1 MKRMMKKWVSVAL
14 SLALGA
20 ALVGCAGQPAEEGGA
35 TQAPGADGFDA
46 ASAIT
51 VVSREDGS
59 GTRSAFVEL
68 TGVLAEDESGEEVDR
83 TTVDA
88 VTTSSTNVMMTT
100 VAGNEYAIGYISLGS
115 LNETVKALSIDGT
128 AATAENVANG
138 SYKIARPFNI
148 AYKGSLSAV
157 AQDFVDFI
165 LSADGQAVIEAEGYI
180 AVSDAPAY
188 AGSRPAGSV
197 TVSGSSSVTPVMEK
211 LKEAYE
217 AINPDADIAVTQS
230 DSSTGM
236 SDAIQGISDIGMASR
251 DVKDSELAEGLTA
264 QTIAI
269 DGIAVIVNN
278 GNPVASL
285 TTEQVRQIFTGEL
298 TTWEGLVG

>member
-1 MKRMMKKWVSVAL
+1 MKNMRKWFAAAL
-14 SLALGA
+14 CVVLALAMIGCGNQPAGDGEGA
-20 ALVGCAGQPAEEGGA
+20 A
-35 TQAPGADGFDA
+35 FDA
-46 ASAIT
+46 STAIT

-180 AVSDAPAY
+180 AVDAAAAAY
-188 AGSRPAGSV
+188 AGSKPAGSV
-197 TVSGSSSVTPVMEK
+197 TISGSSSVTPVMEK

-236 SDAIQGISDIGMASR
+236 SDAINGISDIGMASR
-251 DVKDSELAEGLTA
+251 AVKDSELAEGLTA
-264 QTIAI
+264 VTIAT
-269 DGIAVIVNN
+269 DGIA
-278 GNPVASL
+278 GRA
-285 TTEQVRQIFTGEL
+285 
-298 TTWEGLVG
+298 

>member
-1 MKRMMKKWVSVAL
+1 MKQKKRSWIC
-14 SLALGA
+14 LALCAVLA
-20 ALVGCAGQPAEEGGA
+20 AVMIGCGGRPAES
-35 TQAPGADGFDA
+35 DGFDPSA
-46 ASAIT
+46 AIT

-59 GTRSAFVEL
+59 GTRSAFIEL
-68 TGVLAEDESGEEVDR
+68 TGVLEETADGEAVDR
-83 TTVDA
+83 TTGEA

-148 AYKGSLSAV
+148 AYQGSLSEV

-180 AVSDAPAY
+180 AADAAAAAY
-188 AGSRPAGSV
+188 AGSKPAGSV
-197 TVSGSSSVTPVMEK
+197 TISGSSSVTPVMEK

-217 AINPDADIAVTQS
+217 AVNPGADIAVTQS

-236 SDAIQGISDIGMASR
+236 ADAIAGISDIGMASR
-251 DVKDSELAEGLTA
+251 EVKDSELAGGLTA
-264 QTIAI
+264 VTIAT

-278 GNPVASL
+278 GNPASDL
-285 TTEQVRQIFTGEL
+285 TLEQVRQIFTGAVA
-298 TTWEGLVG
+298 TWAGLAD

>member
-1 MKRMMKKWVSVAL
+1 MKQKKRSWIC
-14 SLALGA
+14 LALCAVLA
-20 ALVGCAGQPAEEGGA
+20 AVMIGCGGRPAES
-35 TQAPGADGFDA
+35 DGFDPSA
-46 ASAIT
+46 AIT

-59 GTRSAFVEL
+59 GTRSAFIEL
-68 TGVLAEDESGEEVDR
+68 TGVLEETVDGQEIDR

-148 AYKGSLSAV
+148 AYQGSLSEV

-180 AVSDAPAY
+180 AADAAAAAY
-188 AGSRPAGSV
+188 AGSKPAGSV
-197 TVSGSSSVTPVMEK
+197 TISGSSSVTPVMEK

-217 AINPDADIAVTQS
+217 AVNPGADIAVTQS

-236 SDAIQGISDIGMASR
+236 ADAIAGISDIGMASR
-251 DVKDSELAEGLTA
+251 EVRDSELAGGLTA
-264 QTIAI
+264 VTIAT

-278 GNPVASL
+278 GNPASDL
-285 TTEQVRQIFTGEL
+285 TLEQVRQIFTGAVA
-298 TTWEGLVG
+298 TWAGLAD

>member
-1 MKRMMKKWVSVAL
+1 MKQKKRSWIC
-14 SLALGA
+14 LALCAVLA
-20 ALVGCAGQPAEEGGA
+20 AVMIGCGGRPAES
-35 TQAPGADGFDA
+35 DGFDPSA
-46 ASAIT
+46 AIT
-51 VVSREDGS
+51 GISREDGS
-59 GTRSAFVEL
+59 GTRSAFIEL
-68 TGVLAEDESGEEVDR
+68 TGVLEETADGQEIDR

-100 VAGNEYAIGYISLGS
+100 VAGNAYAIGYISLGS

-148 AYKGSLSAV
+148 AYQGSLSEV

-180 AVSDAPAY
+180 AADAAAAAY
-188 AGSRPAGSV
+188 AGSKPAGSV
-197 TVSGSSSVTPVMEK
+197 TISGSSSVTPVMEK

-217 AINPDADIAVTQS
+217 AVNPGADIAVTQS

-236 SDAIQGISDIGMASR
+236 ADAIAGISDIGMASR
-251 DVKDSELAEGLTA
+251 EVRDSELAGGLTA
-264 QTIAI
+264 VTIAT

-278 GNPVASL
+278 GNPASDL
-285 TTEQVRQIFTGEL
+285 TLEQVRQIFTGAVA
-298 TTWEGLVG
+298 TWAGLAD

>member
-1 MKRMMKKWVSVAL
+1 MKQKKRSWIC
-14 SLALGA
+14 LALCAVLA
-20 ALVGCAGQPAEEGGA
+20 AVMIGCGGRPAES
-35 TQAPGADGFDA
+35 DGFDPSA
-46 ASAIT
+46 AIT

-59 GTRSAFVEL
+59 GTRSAFIEL
-68 TGVLAEDESGEEVDR
+68 TGVLEETVDGQEIDR

-100 VAGNEYAIGYISLGS
+100 VAGNAYAIGYISLGS

-148 AYKGSLSAV
+148 AYQGSLSEV

-180 AVSDAPAY
+180 AADAAAAAY
-188 AGSRPAGSV
+188 AGSKPAGSV
-197 TVSGSSSVTPVMEK
+197 TISGSSSVTPVMEK

-217 AINPDADIAVTQS
+217 AVNPGADIAVTQS

-236 SDAIQGISDIGMASR
+236 ADAIAGISDIGMASR
-251 DVKDSELAEGLTA
+251 EVRDSELAGGLTA
-264 QTIAI
+264 VTIAT

-278 GNPVASL
+278 GNPASDL
-285 TTEQVRQIFTGEL
+285 TLEQVRQIFTGAVA
-298 TTWEGLVG
+298 TWAGLAD

>member
-1 MKRMMKKWVSVAL
+1 MKQKKRSWIC
-14 SLALGA
+14 LALCAVLA
-20 ALVGCAGQPAEEGGA
+20 AVMIGCGGRPAES
-35 TQAPGADGFDA
+35 DGFDPSA
-46 ASAIT
+46 AIT
-51 VVSREDGS
+51 VISREDGS
-59 GTRSAFVEL
+59 GTRSAFIEL
-68 TGVLAEDESGEEVDR
+68 TGVLEETADGQEIDR

-148 AYKGSLSAV
+148 AYQGSLSEV

-180 AVSDAPAY
+180 AADAAAAAY
-188 AGSRPAGSV
+188 AGSKPAGSV
-197 TVSGSSSVTPVMEK
+197 TISGSSSVTPVMEK

-217 AINPDADIAVTQS
+217 AVNPGADIAVTQS

-236 SDAIQGISDIGMASR
+236 ADAIAGISDIGMASR
-251 DVKDSELAEGLTA
+251 EVRDSELAGGLTA
-264 QTIAI
+264 VTIAT

-278 GNPVASL
+278 GNPASDL
-285 TTEQVRQIFTGEL
+285 TLEQVRQIFTGAVA
-298 TTWEGLVG
+298 TWAGLAD

>member
-1 MKRMMKKWVSVAL
+1 MKQKKRSWIC
-14 SLALGA
+14 LALCAVLA
-20 ALVGCAGQPAEEGGA
+20 AVMIGCGGRPAES
-35 TQAPGADGFDA
+35 DGFDPSA
-46 ASAIT
+46 AIT

-59 GTRSAFVEL
+59 GTRSAFIEL
-68 TGVLAEDESGEEVDR
+68 TGVLEETADGQEIDR

-100 VAGNEYAIGYISLGS
+100 VAGNAYAIGYISLGS

-148 AYKGSLSAV
+148 AYQGSLSEV

-180 AVSDAPAY
+180 AADAAAAAY
-188 AGSRPAGSV
+188 AGSKPAGSV
-197 TVSGSSSVTPVMEK
+197 TISGSSSVTPVMEK

-217 AINPDADIAVTQS
+217 AVNPGADIAVTQS

-236 SDAIQGISDIGMASR
+236 ADAIAGISDIGMASR
-251 DVKDSELAEGLTA
+251 EVKDSELAGGLTA
-264 QTIAI
+264 VTIAT

-278 GNPVASL
+278 GNPASDL
-285 TTEQVRQIFTGEL
+285 SLEQVRQIFTGAVA
-298 TTWEGLVG
+298 TWAGLAD

>member
-1 MKRMMKKWVSVAL
+1 MKNMRKWFAAAL
-14 SLALGA
+14 CVVLALAMIGCGNQPAGDGEGA
-20 ALVGCAGQPAEEGGA
+20 A
-35 TQAPGADGFDA
+35 FDA
-46 ASAIT
+46 STAIT

-180 AVSDAPAY
+180 AVDAAAAAY
-188 AGSRPAGSV
+188 AGSKPAGSV
-197 TVSGSSSVTPVMEK
+197 TISGSSSVTPVMEK
-211 LKEAYE
+211 LAEAFQS
-217 AINPDADIAVTQS
+217 ANPQVTVEVQQS
-230 DSSTGM
+230 DSTTGVNM
-236 SDAIQGISDIGMASR
+236 ALDGTCDIGMASR
-251 DVKDSELAEGLTA
+251 DLKDSETGAGAEGTA
-264 QTIAI
+264 IAL
-269 DGIAVIVNN
+269 DGIAVIVAPSSSVNDLTSQQVCDIYT
-278 GNPVASL
+278 GAATSWADVA
-285 TTEQVRQIFTGEL
+285 
-298 TTWEGLVG
+298 

>member
-1 MKRMMKKWVSVAL
+1 MKQKKRSWIC
-14 SLALGA
+14 LALCAVLA
-20 ALVGCAGQPAEEGGA
+20 AVMIGCGGRPAES
-35 TQAPGADGFDA
+35 DGFDPSA
-46 ASAIT
+46 AIT

-59 GTRSAFVEL
+59 GTRSAFIEL
-68 TGVLAEDESGEEVDR
+68 TGVLEETADGQEIDR

-100 VAGNEYAIGYISLGS
+100 VAGNAYAIGYISLGS

-128 AATAENVANG
+128 AATAGNVANG
-138 SYKIARPFNI
+138 SYKISRPFNI
-148 AYKGSLSAV
+148 AYQGSLSEV

-180 AVSDAPAY
+180 AADAAAAAY
-188 AGSRPAGSV
+188 AGSKPAGSV
-197 TVSGSSSVTPVMEK
+197 TISGSSSVTPVMEK

-217 AINPDADIAVTQS
+217 AVNPGADIAVTQS

-236 SDAIQGISDIGMASR
+236 ADAIAGISDIGMASR
-251 DVKDSELAEGLTA
+251 EVRDSELAGGLTA
-264 QTIAI
+264 VTIAT

-278 GNPVASL
+278 GNPASDL
-285 TTEQVRQIFTGEL
+285 TLEQVRQIFTGAVA
-298 TTWEGLVG
+298 TWAGLAD

>member
-1 MKRMMKKWVSVAL
+1 MKQKKRSWIC
-14 SLALGA
+14 LALCAVLA
-20 ALVGCAGQPAEEGGA
+20 AVMIGCGGRPAES
-35 TQAPGADGFDA
+35 DGFDPSA
-46 ASAIT
+46 AIT

-59 GTRSAFVEL
+59 GTRSAFIEL
-68 TGVLAEDESGEEVDR
+68 TGVLEETADGQEIDR
-83 TTVDA
+83 ITVDA

-148 AYKGSLSAV
+148 AYQGSLSEV

-165 LSADGQAVIEAEGYI
+165 LSADGQAIVEAEGYI
-180 AVSDAPAY
+180 AADAAAAPY
-188 AGSRPAGSV
+188 AGGSPAGRV
-197 TVSGSSSVTPVMEK
+197 TISGSSSVTPVMEK

-217 AINPDADIAVTQS
+217 AINPGADIAVTQS

-236 SDAIQGISDIGMASR
+236 ADAIAGISDIGMASR
-251 DVKDSELAEGLTA
+251 EVRDSELAGGLTA
-264 QTIAI
+264 VTIAT

-278 GNPVASL
+278 GNPASDL
-285 TTEQVRQIFTGEL
+285 SLEQVRQIFTGAVA
-298 TTWEGLVG
+298 TWAGLAD

>member
-1 MKRMMKKWVSVAL
+1 MKQKKRSWIC
-14 SLALGA
+14 LALCAVLA
-20 ALVGCAGQPAEEGGA
+20 AVMIGCGGRPAES
-35 TQAPGADGFDA
+35 DGFDPSA
-46 ASAIT
+46 AIT

-59 GTRSAFVEL
+59 GTRSAFIEL
-68 TGVLAEDESGEEVDR
+68 TGVLEETADGQEIDR

-100 VAGNEYAIGYISLGS
+100 VAGNAYAIGYISLGS

-128 AATAENVANG
+128 AATAGNVANG

-148 AYKGSLSAV
+148 AYQGSLSEV

-180 AVSDAPAY
+180 AADAAAAAY
-188 AGSRPAGSV
+188 AGSKPAGSV
-197 TVSGSSSVTPVMEK
+197 TISGSSSVTPVMEK

-217 AINPDADIAVTQS
+217 AVNPGADIAVTQS

-236 SDAIQGISDIGMASR
+236 ADAIAGISDIGMASR
-251 DVKDSELAEGLTA
+251 EVRDSELAGGLTA
-264 QTIAI
+264 VTIAT

-278 GNPVASL
+278 GNPASDL
-285 TTEQVRQIFTGEL
+285 TLEQVRQIFTGAVA
-298 TTWEGLVG
+298 TWAGLAD

>member
-1 MKRMMKKWVSVAL
+1 MKQKKRSWIC
-14 SLALGA
+14 LALCAVLA
-20 ALVGCAGQPAEEGGA
+20 AVMIGCGGRPAES
-35 TQAPGADGFDA
+35 DGFDPSA
-46 ASAIT
+46 AIT

-59 GTRSAFVEL
+59 GTRSAFIEL
-68 TGVLAEDESGEEVDR
+68 TGVLEETADGQEIDR

-148 AYKGSLSAV
+148 AYQGSLSEV

-180 AVSDAPAY
+180 AADAAAAAY
-188 AGSRPAGSV
+188 AGSKPAGSV
-197 TVSGSSSVTPVMEK
+197 TISGSSSVTPVMEK

-217 AINPDADIAVTQS
+217 AINPGADIAVTQS

-236 SDAIQGISDIGMASR
+236 ADAIAGISDIGMASR
-251 DVKDSELAEGLTA
+251 EVRDSELAGGLTA
-264 QTIAI
+264 VTIAT

-278 GNPVASL
+278 GNPASDL
-285 TTEQVRQIFTGEL
+285 SLEQVRQIFTGAVA
-298 TTWEGLVG
+298 TWAGLAD

>member
-1 MKRMMKKWVSVAL
+1 MKQKKRSWIC
-14 SLALGA
+14 LALCAVLA
-20 ALVGCAGQPAEEGGA
+20 AVMIGCGGRPAES
-35 TQAPGADGFDA
+35 DGFDPSA
-46 ASAIT
+46 AIT

-59 GTRSAFVEL
+59 GTRSAFIEL
-68 TGVLAEDESGEEVDR
+68 TGVLEETADGEAVDR
-83 TTVDA
+83 TTVEA

-148 AYKGSLSAV
+148 AYQGSLSEV

-180 AVSDAPAY
+180 AADAAAAAY
-188 AGSRPAGSV
+188 AGSKPAGSV
-197 TVSGSSSVTPVMEK
+197 TISGSSSVTPVMEK

-217 AINPDADIAVTQS
+217 AVNPGADIAVTQS

-236 SDAIQGISDIGMASR
+236 ADAIAGISDIGMASR
-251 DVKDSELAEGLTA
+251 EVKDSELAGGLTA
-264 QTIAI
+264 VTIAT

-278 GNPVASL
+278 GNPASDL
-285 TTEQVRQIFTGEL
+285 TLEQVRQIFTGAVA
-298 TTWEGLVG
+298 TWAGLAD

>member
-1 MKRMMKKWVSVAL
+1 MKQKKRSWIC
-14 SLALGA
+14 LALCAVLA
-20 ALVGCAGQPAEEGGA
+20 AVMIGCGGRPAES
-35 TQAPGADGFDA
+35 DGFDPSA
-46 ASAIT
+46 AIT

-59 GTRSAFVEL
+59 GTRSAFIEL
-68 TGVLAEDESGEEVDR
+68 TGVLEETADGQEIDR

-148 AYKGSLSAV
+148 AYQGSLSEV

-180 AVSDAPAY
+180 AADAAAAAY
-188 AGSRPAGSV
+188 AGSKPAGSV
-197 TVSGSSSVTPVMEK
+197 TISGSSSVTPVMEK

-217 AINPDADIAVTQS
+217 AINPGADIAVTQS

-236 SDAIQGISDIGMASR
+236 ADAIAGISDIGMASR
-251 DVKDSELAEGLTA
+251 EVKDSELAGGLTA
-264 QTIAI
+264 VTIAT

-278 GNPVASL
+278 GNPASDL
-285 TTEQVRQIFTGEL
+285 TLEQVQQIFTGAVA
-298 TTWEGLVG
+298 TWAGLAD

>member
-1 MKRMMKKWVSVAL
+1 MKQKKRSWIC
-14 SLALGA
+14 LALCAVLA
-20 ALVGCAGQPAEEGGA
+20 AVMIGCGGRPAES
-35 TQAPGADGFDA
+35 DGFDPSA
-46 ASAIT
+46 AIT
-51 VVSREDGS
+51 VISREDGS
-59 GTRSAFVEL
+59 GTRSAFIEL
-68 TGVLAEDESGEEVDR
+68 TGVLEETADGQEIDR

-88 VTTSSTNVMMTT
+88 VTTSSTNVMMTM

-148 AYKGSLSAV
+148 AYQGSLSEV

-180 AVSDAPAY
+180 AADAAAAAY
-188 AGSRPAGSV
+188 AGSKPAGSV
-197 TVSGSSSVTPVMEK
+197 TISGSSSVTPVMEK

-217 AINPDADIAVTQS
+217 AVNPGADIAVTQS

-236 SDAIQGISDIGMASR
+236 ADAIAGISDIGMASR
-251 DVKDSELAEGLTA
+251 EVKDSELAGGLTA
-264 QTIAI
+264 VTIAT

-278 GNPVASL
+278 GNPASDL
-285 TTEQVRQIFTGEL
+285 TLEQVRQIFTGAVA
-298 TTWEGLVG
+298 TWAGLAD

>member
-1 MKRMMKKWVSVAL
+1 MKQKKRSWIC
-14 SLALGA
+14 LALCAVLA
-20 ALVGCAGQPAEEGGA
+20 AVMIGCGGRPAES
-35 TQAPGADGFDA
+35 DGFDPSA
-46 ASAIT
+46 AIT
-51 VVSREDGS
+51 VISREDGS
-59 GTRSAFVEL
+59 GTRSAFIEL
-68 TGVLAEDESGEEVDR
+68 TGVLEETADGQEIDR

-148 AYKGSLSAV
+148 AYQGSLSEV

-180 AVSDAPAY
+180 AADAAAAAY
-188 AGSRPAGSV
+188 AGSKPAGSV
-197 TVSGSSSVTPVMEK
+197 TISGSSSVTPVMEK

-217 AINPDADIAVTQS
+217 AVNPGADIAVTQS

-236 SDAIQGISDIGMASR
+236 ADAIAGISDIGMASR
-251 DVKDSELAEGLTA
+251 EVKDSELAGGLTA
-264 QTIAI
+264 VTIAT

-278 GNPVASL
+278 GNPASDL
-285 TTEQVRQIFTGEL
+285 TLEQVRQIFTGAVA
-298 TTWEGLVG
+298 TWAGLAD

>member
-1 MKRMMKKWVSVAL
+1 MKQKKRSWIC
-14 SLALGA
+14 LALCAVLA
-20 ALVGCAGQPAEEGGA
+20 AVMIGCGGRPAES
-35 TQAPGADGFDA
+35 DGFDPSA
-46 ASAIT
+46 AIT

-59 GTRSAFVEL
+59 GTRSAFIEL
-68 TGVLAEDESGEEVDR
+68 TGVLEETADGQEIDR

-100 VAGNEYAIGYISLGS
+100 VAGNAYAIGYISLGS

-128 AATAENVANG
+128 AATAGNVANG

-148 AYKGSLSAV
+148 AYQGSLSEV

-180 AVSDAPAY
+180 AADAAAAAY
-188 AGSRPAGSV
+188 AGSKPAGSV
-197 TVSGSSSVTPVMEK
+197 TISGSSSVTPVMEK

-217 AINPDADIAVTQS
+217 AVNPGADIAVTQS

-236 SDAIQGISDIGMASR
+236 ADAIAGISDIGMASR
-251 DVKDSELAEGLTA
+251 EVKDSELAGGLTA
-264 QTIAI
+264 VTIAT

-278 GNPVASL
+278 GNPASDL
-285 TTEQVRQIFTGEL
+285 TLEQVRQIFTGAVA
-298 TTWEGLVG
+298 TWAGFAD

>member
-1 MKRMMKKWVSVAL
+1 MKQKKRSWIC
-14 SLALGA
+14 LALCAVLA
-20 ALVGCAGQPAEEGGA
+20 AVMIGCGGRPAES
-35 TQAPGADGFDA
+35 DGFDPSA
-46 ASAIT
+46 AIT

-59 GTRSAFVEL
+59 GTRSAFIEL
-68 TGVLAEDESGEEVDR
+68 TGVLEETADGQEIDR

-148 AYKGSLSAV
+148 AYQGSLSEV

-180 AVSDAPAY
+180 AADAAAAAY
-188 AGSRPAGSV
+188 AGSKPAGSV
-197 TVSGSSSVTPVMEK
+197 TISGSSSVTPVMEK

-217 AINPDADIAVTQS
+217 AINPGADIAVTQS

-236 SDAIQGISDIGMASR
+236 ADAIAGISDIGMASR
-251 DVKDSELAEGLTA
+251 EVKDSELAGGLTA
-264 QTIAI
+264 VTIAT

-278 GNPVASL
+278 GNPASDL
-285 TTEQVRQIFTGEL
+285 TLEQVRQIFTGAVA
-298 TTWEGLVG
+298 TWAGLAD

>member
-1 MKRMMKKWVSVAL
+1 MKQKKRSWIC
-14 SLALGA
+14 LALCAVLA
-20 ALVGCAGQPAEEGGA
+20 AVTIGCGGRPAES
-35 TQAPGADGFDA
+35 DGFDPSA
-46 ASAIT
+46 AIT

-59 GTRSAFVEL
+59 GTRSAFIEL
-68 TGVLAEDESGEEVDR
+68 TGVLEETADGQEIDR

-148 AYKGSLSAV
+148 AYQGSLSEV

-180 AVSDAPAY
+180 AADAAAAAY
-188 AGSRPAGSV
+188 AGSKPAGSV
-197 TVSGSSSVTPVMEK
+197 TISGSSSVTPVMEK

-217 AINPDADIAVTQS
+217 AVNPGADIAVTQS

-236 SDAIQGISDIGMASR
+236 ADAIAGISDIGMASR
-251 DVKDSELAEGLTA
+251 EVKDSELAGGLTA
-264 QTIAI
+264 VTIAT

-278 GNPVASL
+278 GNPASDL
-285 TTEQVRQIFTGEL
+285 TLEQVRQIFTGAVA
-298 TTWEGLVG
+298 TWAGLAD

>member
-1 MKRMMKKWVSVAL
+1 MKQKKRSWIC
-14 SLALGA
+14 LALCAVLA
-20 ALVGCAGQPAEEGGA
+20 AVMIGCGGRPAES
-35 TQAPGADGFDA
+35 DGFDPSA
-46 ASAIT
+46 AIT

-59 GTRSAFVEL
+59 GTRSAFIEL
-68 TGVLAEDESGEEVDR
+68 TGVLEETADGQEIDR

-148 AYKGSLSAV
+148 AYQGSLSEV

-180 AVSDAPAY
+180 AADAAAAAY
-188 AGSRPAGSV
+188 AGSKPAGSV
-197 TVSGSSSVTPVMEK
+197 TISGSSSVTPVMEK

-217 AINPDADIAVTQS
+217 AVNPGADIAVTQS

-236 SDAIQGISDIGMASR
+236 ADAIAGISDIGMASR
-251 DVKDSELAEGLTA
+251 EVKDSELAGGLTA
-264 QTIAI
+264 VTIAT

-278 GNPVASL
+278 GNPASDL
-285 TTEQVRQIFTGEL
+285 TLEQVRQIFTGAVA
-298 TTWEGLVG
+298 TWAGLAD

>member
-1 MKRMMKKWVSVAL
+1 MKQKKRSWIC
-14 SLALGA
+14 LALCAVLA
-20 ALVGCAGQPAEEGGA
+20 AVMIGCGGRPAES
-35 TQAPGADGFDA
+35 DGFDPSA
-46 ASAIT
+46 AIT

-59 GTRSAFVEL
+59 GTRSAFIEL
-68 TGVLAEDESGEEVDR
+68 TGVLEETADGQEIDR

-148 AYKGSLSAV
+148 AYQGSLSEV

-165 LSADGQAVIEAEGYI
+165 LSADGQAIVEAEGYI
-180 AVSDAPAY
+180 AAY
-188 AGSRPAGSV
+188 AAAAPYAGGSPAGRG
-197 TVSGSSSVTPVMEK
+197 TISGSSSVTPVMEK

-217 AINPDADIAVTQS
+217 AINPGADIAVTQS
-230 DSSTGM
+230 ESSTGM
-236 SDAIQGISDIGMASR
+236 ADAIAGISDIGMASR
-251 DVKDSELAEGLTA
+251 EVRDSELAGGLTA
-264 QTIAI
+264 VTIAT

-278 GNPVASL
+278 GNPASDL
-285 TTEQVRQIFTGEL
+285 SLEQVRQIFTGAVA
-298 TTWEGLVG
+298 TWAGLAD

>member
-1 MKRMMKKWVSVAL
+1 MKQKKRSWIC
-14 SLALGA
+14 LALCAVLA
-20 ALVGCAGQPAEEGGA
+20 AVMIGCGGRPAES
-35 TQAPGADGFDA
+35 DGFDPSA
-46 ASAIT
+46 AIT

-59 GTRSAFVEL
+59 GTRSAFIEL
-68 TGVLAEDESGEEVDR
+68 TGVLEETADGEAVDR

-100 VAGNEYAIGYISLGS
+100 VAGNAYAIGYISLGS

-148 AYKGSLSAV
+148 AYQGSLSEV

-180 AVSDAPAY
+180 AADAAAAAY
-188 AGSRPAGSV
+188 AGSKPAGSV
-197 TVSGSSSVTPVMEK
+197 TISGSSSVTPVMEK

-217 AINPDADIAVTQS
+217 AVNPGADIAVTQS

-236 SDAIQGISDIGMASR
+236 ADAIAGISDIGMASR
-251 DVKDSELAEGLTA
+251 EVRDSELAGGLTA
-264 QTIAI
+264 VTIAT

-278 GNPVASL
+278 GNPASDL
-285 TTEQVRQIFTGEL
+285 TLEQVRQIFTGAVA
-298 TTWEGLVG
+298 TWAGLAD

>member
-1 MKRMMKKWVSVAL
+1 MKQKKRSWIC
-14 SLALGA
+14 LALCAVLA
-20 ALVGCAGQPAEEGGA
+20 AVMIGCGGRPAES
-35 TQAPGADGFDA
+35 DGFDPSA
-46 ASAIT
+46 AIT

-59 GTRSAFVEL
+59 GTRSAFIEL
-68 TGVLAEDESGEEVDR
+68 TGVLEETADGQEIDR

-148 AYKGSLSAV
+148 AYQGSLSEV

-180 AVSDAPAY
+180 AADAAAAAY
-188 AGSRPAGSV
+188 AGSKPAGSV
-197 TVSGSSSVTPVMEK
+197 TISGSSSVTPVMEK

-217 AINPDADIAVTQS
+217 AVNPGADIAVTQS

-236 SDAIQGISDIGMASR
+236 ADAIAGISDIGMASR
-251 DVKDSELAEGLTA
+251 EVKDSELAGGLTA
-264 QTIAI
+264 VTIAT

-278 GNPVASL
+278 GNPASDL
-285 TTEQVRQIFTGEL
+285 TLEQVRQIFTGAVA
-298 TTWEGLVG
+298 TWVGLAD

>member
-1 MKRMMKKWVSVAL
+1 MKQKKRSWIC
-14 SLALGA
+14 LALCAVLA
-20 ALVGCAGQPAEEGGA
+20 AVMIGCGGRPAES
-35 TQAPGADGFDA
+35 DGFDPSA
-46 ASAIT
+46 AIT

-59 GTRSAFVEL
+59 GTRSAFIEL
-68 TGVLAEDESGEEVDR
+68 TGVLEETADGQEIDR

-148 AYKGSLSAV
+148 AYQGSLSEV

-180 AVSDAPAY
+180 AADAAAAAY
-188 AGSRPAGSV
+188 AGSKPAGSV
-197 TVSGSSSVTPVMEK
+197 TISGSSSVTPVMEK

-217 AINPDADIAVTQS
+217 AVNPGADIAVTQS

-236 SDAIQGISDIGMASR
+236 ADAIAGISDIGMASR
-251 DVKDSELAEGLTA
+251 EVRDSELAGGLTA
-264 QTIAI
+264 VTIAT

-278 GNPVASL
+278 GNPASDL
-285 TTEQVRQIFTGEL
+285 TLEQVRQIFTGAVA
-298 TTWEGLVG
+298 TWAGLAD

>member
-1 MKRMMKKWVSVAL
+1 MKQKKRSWIC
-14 SLALGA
+14 LALCAVLA
-20 ALVGCAGQPAEEGGA
+20 AVMIGCGGRPAES
-35 TQAPGADGFDA
+35 DGFDPSA
-46 ASAIT
+46 AIT

-59 GTRSAFVEL
+59 GTRSAFIEL
-68 TGVLAEDESGEEVDR
+68 TGVLEETADGQEIDR

-148 AYKGSLSAV
+148 AYQGSLSEV

-165 LSADGQAVIEAEGYI
+165 LSADGQAIVEAEGYI
-180 AVSDAPAY
+180 AADAAAAPY
-188 AGSRPAGSV
+188 AGSKPAGSV
-197 TVSGSSSVTPVMEK
+197 TISGSSSVTPVMEK

-217 AINPDADIAVTQS
+217 AVNPGADIAVTQS

-236 SDAIQGISDIGMASR
+236 ADAIAGISDIGMASR
-251 DVKDSELAEGLTA
+251 EVRDSELAGGLTA
-264 QTIAI
+264 VTIAT

-278 GNPVASL
+278 GNPASDL
-285 TTEQVRQIFTGEL
+285 SLEQVRQIFTGAVA
-298 TTWEGLVG
+298 TWAGLAD

>member
-1 MKRMMKKWVSVAL
+1 MKQKKRSWIC
-14 SLALGA
+14 LALCAVLA
-20 ALVGCAGQPAEEGGA
+20 AVMIGCGGRPAES
-35 TQAPGADGFDA
+35 DGFDPSA
-46 ASAIT
+46 AIT

-59 GTRSAFVEL
+59 GTRSAFIEL
-68 TGVLAEDESGEEVDR
+68 TGVLEETADGQEIDR

-148 AYKGSLSAV
+148 AYQGSLSEV

-165 LSADGQAVIEAEGYI
+165 LSADGQAIVEAEGYI
-180 AVSDAPAY
+180 AADAAAAAY
-188 AGSRPAGSV
+188 AGSKPAGSV
-197 TVSGSSSVTPVMEK
+197 TISGSSSVTPVMEK

-217 AINPDADIAVTQS
+217 AVNPGADIAVTQS

-236 SDAIQGISDIGMASR
+236 ADAIAGISDIGMASR
-251 DVKDSELAEGLTA
+251 EVRDSELAGGLTA
-264 QTIAI
+264 VTIAT

-278 GNPVASL
+278 GNPASDL
-285 TTEQVRQIFTGEL
+285 SLEQVRQIFTGAVA
-298 TTWEGLVG
+298 TWAGLAD

>member
-1 MKRMMKKWVSVAL
+1 MKQKKRSWIC
-14 SLALGA
+14 LALCAVLA
-20 ALVGCAGQPAEEGGA
+20 AVMIGCGGRPAES
-35 TQAPGADGFDA
+35 DGFDPPA
-46 ASAIT
+46 AIT
-51 VVSREDGS
+51 VISREDGS
-59 GTRSAFVEL
+59 GTRSAFIEL
-68 TGVLAEDESGEEVDR
+68 TGVLEETADGQEIDR

-148 AYKGSLSAV
+148 AYQGSLSEV

-180 AVSDAPAY
+180 AADAAAAAY
-188 AGSRPAGSV
+188 AGSKPAGSV
-197 TVSGSSSVTPVMEK
+197 TISGSSSVTPVMEK

-217 AINPDADIAVTQS
+217 AVNPGADIAVTQS

-236 SDAIQGISDIGMASR
+236 ADAIAGISDIGMASR
-251 DVKDSELAEGLTA
+251 EVKDSELAGGLTA
-264 QTIAI
+264 VTIAT

-278 GNPVASL
+278 GNPASDL
-285 TTEQVRQIFTGEL
+285 TLEQVRQIFTGAVA
-298 TTWEGLVG
+298 TWAGLAD

>member
-1 MKRMMKKWVSVAL
+1 MKQKKRSWIC
-14 SLALGA
+14 LALCAVLA
-20 ALVGCAGQPAEEGGA
+20 AVMIGCGGRPAES
-35 TQAPGADGFDA
+35 DGFDPSA
-46 ASAIT
+46 AIT

-59 GTRSAFVEL
+59 GTRSAFIEL
-68 TGVLAEDESGEEVDR
+68 TGVLEETADGQEIDR

-148 AYKGSLSAV
+148 AYQGSLSEV

-180 AVSDAPAY
+180 AADAAAAAY
-188 AGSRPAGSV
+188 AGSSPAGRV
-197 TVSGSSSVTPVMEK
+197 TISGSSSVTPVMEK

-217 AINPDADIAVTQS
+217 AVNPGADIAVTQS

-236 SDAIQGISDIGMASR
+236 ADAIAGISDIGMASR
-251 DVKDSELAEGLTA
+251 EVKDSELAGGLTA
-264 QTIAI
+264 VTIAT

-278 GNPVASL
+278 GNPASDL
-285 TTEQVRQIFTGEL
+285 TLEQVRQIFTGAVA
-298 TTWEGLVG
+298 TWAGLAD

>member
-1 MKRMMKKWVSVAL
+1 MKQKKRSWIC
-14 SLALGA
+14 LALCAVLA
-20 ALVGCAGQPAEEGGA
+20 AVMIGCGGRPAES
-35 TQAPGADGFDA
+35 DGVDPSA
-46 ASAIT
+46 AIT

-59 GTRSAFVEL
+59 GTRSAFIEL
-68 TGVLAEDESGEEVDR
+68 TGVLEETVDGQEIDR

-148 AYKGSLSAV
+148 AYQGSLSEV

-180 AVSDAPAY
+180 AADAAAAAY
-188 AGSRPAGSV
+188 AGSKPAGSV
-197 TVSGSSSVTPVMEK
+197 TISGSSSVTPVMEK

-217 AINPDADIAVTQS
+217 AVNPGADIAVTQS

-236 SDAIQGISDIGMASR
+236 ADAIAGISDIGMASR
-251 DVKDSELAEGLTA
+251 EVKDSELAGGLTA
-264 QTIAI
+264 VTIAT

-278 GNPVASL
+278 GNPASDL
-285 TTEQVRQIFTGEL
+285 TLEQVRQIFTGAVA
-298 TTWEGLVG
+298 TWAGLAD

>member
-1 MKRMMKKWVSVAL
+1 MKQKKRSWIC
-14 SLALGA
+14 LALCAVLA
-20 ALVGCAGQPAEEGGA
+20 AVMIGCGGRPAES
-35 TQAPGADGFDA
+35 DGFDPSA
-46 ASAIT
+46 AIT

-59 GTRSAFVEL
+59 GTRSAFIEL
-68 TGVLAEDESGEEVDR
+68 TGVLEETADGEAVDR
-83 TTVDA
+83 TTVEA

-148 AYKGSLSAV
+148 AYQGSLSEV

-165 LSADGQAVIEAEGYI
+165 LSADGQGVIEAEGYI
-180 AVSDAPAY
+180 AADAAAAAY
-188 AGSRPAGSV
+188 AGSKPAGSV
-197 TVSGSSSVTPVMEK
+197 TISGSSSVTPVMEK

-217 AINPDADIAVTQS
+217 AVNPGADIAVTQS

-236 SDAIQGISDIGMASR
+236 ADAIAGISDIGMASR
-251 DVKDSELAEGLTA
+251 EVKDSELAGGLTA
-264 QTIAI
+264 VTIAT

-278 GNPVASL
+278 GNPASDL
-285 TTEQVRQIFTGEL
+285 TLEQVRQIFTGAVA
-298 TTWEGLVG
+298 TWAGLAD

>member
-1 MKRMMKKWVSVAL
+1 MKQKKRSWIC
-14 SLALGA
+14 LALCAVLA
-20 ALVGCAGQPAEEGGA
+20 AVTIGCGGRPAES
-35 TQAPGADGFDA
+35 DGFDPSA
-46 ASAIT
+46 AIT

-59 GTRSAFVEL
+59 GTRSAFIEL
-68 TGVLAEDESGEEVDR
+68 TGVLEETADGQEIDR
-83 TTVDA
+83 TTVEA

-148 AYKGSLSAV
+148 AYQGSLSEV

-165 LSADGQAVIEAEGYI
+165 LSADGQAIVEAEGYI
-180 AVSDAPAY
+180 AADAAAAAY
-188 AGSRPAGSV
+188 AGSKPAGSV
-197 TVSGSSSVTPVMEK
+197 TISGSSSVTPVMEK

-217 AINPDADIAVTQS
+217 AVNPGADIAVTQS

-236 SDAIQGISDIGMASR
+236 ADAIAGISDIGMASR
-251 DVKDSELAEGLTA
+251 EVRDSELAGGLTA
-264 QTIAI
+264 VTIAT

-278 GNPVASL
+278 GNPASDL
-285 TTEQVRQIFTGEL
+285 TLEQVRQIFTGAVA
-298 TTWEGLVG
+298 TWAGLAD

>member
-1 MKRMMKKWVSVAL
+1 MKQKKRSWIC
-14 SLALGA
+14 LALCAVLA
-20 ALVGCAGQPAEEGGA
+20 AVMIGCGGRPAES
-35 TQAPGADGFDA
+35 DGFDPSA
-46 ASAIT
+46 AIT

-59 GTRSAFVEL
+59 GTRSAFIEL
-68 TGVLAEDESGEEVDR
+68 TGVLEETADGEAVDR
-83 TTVDA
+83 TTVEA

-148 AYKGSLSAV
+148 AYQGSLSEV

-180 AVSDAPAY
+180 AADAAAAAY
-188 AGSRPAGSV
+188 AGSKPAGSV
-197 TVSGSSSVTPVMEK
+197 TISGSSSVTPVMEK

-217 AINPDADIAVTQS
+217 AVNPGADIAVTQS

-236 SDAIQGISDIGMASR
+236 ADAIAGISDIGMASR
-251 DVKDSELAEGLTA
+251 EVKDSELAGGLTA
-264 QTIAI
+264 VTIAT

-278 GNPVASL
+278 VNPASDL
-285 TTEQVRQIFTGEL
+285 TLEQVRQIFTGAVA
-298 TTWEGLVG
+298 TWAGLAD

>member
-1 MKRMMKKWVSVAL
+1 MKQKKRSWIC
-14 SLALGA
+14 LALCAVLA
-20 ALVGCAGQPAEEGGA
+20 AVMIGCGGRPAES
-35 TQAPGADGFDA
+35 DGFDPSA
-46 ASAIT
+46 AIT

-59 GTRSAFVEL
+59 GTRSAFIEL
-68 TGVLAEDESGEEVDR
+68 TGVLEETADGQEIDR

-148 AYKGSLSAV
+148 AYQGSLSEV

-165 LSADGQAVIEAEGYI
+165 LSADGQAIVEAEGYI
-180 AVSDAPAY
+180 AADAAAAAY
-188 AGSRPAGSV
+188 AGSKPAGSV
-197 TVSGSSSVTPVMEK
+197 TISGSSSVTPVMEK

-217 AINPDADIAVTQS
+217 AVNPGADIAVTQS

-236 SDAIQGISDIGMASR
+236 ADAIAGISDIGMASR
-251 DVKDSELAEGLTA
+251 EVKDSELAGGLTA
-264 QTIAI
+264 VTIAT

-278 GNPVASL
+278 GNPASDL
-285 TTEQVRQIFTGEL
+285 TLEQVRQIFTGAVA
-298 TTWEGLVG
+298 TWAGLAD

>member
-1 MKRMMKKWVSVAL
+1 MKQKKRSWIC
-14 SLALGA
+14 LALCAVLA
-20 ALVGCAGQPAEEGGA
+20 AVMIGCGGRPAES
-35 TQAPGADGFDA
+35 DGFDPSA
-46 ASAIT
+46 AIT

-59 GTRSAFVEL
+59 GTRSAFIEL
-68 TGVLAEDESGEEVDR
+68 TGVLEETADGEAVDR
-83 TTVDA
+83 TTVEA

-148 AYKGSLSAV
+148 AYQGSLSEV

-180 AVSDAPAY
+180 AADAAAAAY
-188 AGSRPAGSV
+188 AGSKPAGSV
-197 TVSGSSSVTPVMEK
+197 TISGSSSVTPVMEK

-217 AINPDADIAVTQS
+217 AVNPGADIAVTQS

-236 SDAIQGISDIGMASR
+236 ADAIAGISDIGMASR
-251 DVKDSELAEGLTA
+251 EVKDSELAGGLTA
-264 QTIAI
+264 VTIAT

-278 GNPVASL
+278 GNPASDL
-285 TTEQVRQIFTGEL
+285 SLEQVRQIFTGAVA
-298 TTWEGLVG
+298 TWAGLAD

>member
-1 MKRMMKKWVSVAL
+1 MKQKKRSWIC
-14 SLALGA
+14 LALCAVLA
-20 ALVGCAGQPAEEGGA
+20 AVMIGCGGRPAES
-35 TQAPGADGFDA
+35 DGFDPSA
-46 ASAIT
+46 AIT

-59 GTRSAFVEL
+59 GTRSAFIEL
-68 TGVLAEDESGEEVDR
+68 TGVLEETADGQEIDR

-148 AYKGSLSAV
+148 AYQGSLSEV

-180 AVSDAPAY
+180 AADAAAAAY
-188 AGSRPAGSV
+188 AGSKPAGSV
-197 TVSGSSSVTPVMEK
+197 TISGSSSVTPVMEK

-217 AINPDADIAVTQS
+217 AVNPGADIAVTQS

-236 SDAIQGISDIGMASR
+236 ADAIAGISDIGMASR
-251 DVKDSELAEGLTA
+251 EVRDSELAGGLTA
-264 QTIAI
+264 VTIAT

-278 GNPVASL
+278 GNPASDL
-285 TTEQVRQIFTGEL
+285 SLEQVRQIFTGAVA
-298 TTWEGLVG
+298 TWAGLAD

>member
-1 MKRMMKKWVSVAL
+1 MKQKKRSWIC
-14 SLALGA
+14 LALCAVLA
-20 ALVGCAGQPAEEGGA
+20 AVMIGCGGRPAES
-35 TQAPGADGFDA
+35 DGFDPSA
-46 ASAIT
+46 AIT
-51 VVSREDGS
+51 VISREDGS
-59 GTRSAFVEL
+59 GTRSAFIEL
-68 TGVLAEDESGEEVDR
+68 TGVLEETADGQEIDR

-100 VAGNEYAIGYISLGS
+100 VAGNAYAIGYISLGS

-148 AYKGSLSAV
+148 AYQGSLSEV

-180 AVSDAPAY
+180 AADAAAAAY
-188 AGSRPAGSV
+188 AGSKPAGSV
-197 TVSGSSSVTPVMEK
+197 TISGSSSVTPVMEK

-217 AINPDADIAVTQS
+217 AVNPGADIAVTQS

-236 SDAIQGISDIGMASR
+236 ADAIAGISDIGMASR
-251 DVKDSELAEGLTA
+251 EVRDSELAGGLTA
-264 QTIAI
+264 VTIAT

-278 GNPVASL
+278 GNPASDL
-285 TTEQVRQIFTGEL
+285 TLEQVRQIFTGAVA
-298 TTWEGLVG
+298 TWAGLAD

>member
-1 MKRMMKKWVSVAL
+1 MKQKKRSWIC
-14 SLALGA
+14 LALCAVLA
-20 ALVGCAGQPAEEGGA
+20 AVMIGCGGRPAES
-35 TQAPGADGFDA
+35 DGFDPSA
-46 ASAIT
+46 AIT
-51 VVSREDGS
+51 VISREDGS
-59 GTRSAFVEL
+59 GTRSAFIEL
-68 TGVLAEDESGEEVDR
+68 TGVLEETADGQEIDR

-148 AYKGSLSAV
+148 AYQGSLSEV

-165 LSADGQAVIEAEGYI
+165 LSADGQAIVEAEGYI
-180 AVSDAPAY
+180 AADAAAAAY
-188 AGSRPAGSV
+188 AGSKPAGSV
-197 TVSGSSSVTPVMEK
+197 TISGSSSVTPVMEK

-217 AINPDADIAVTQS
+217 AVNPGADIAVTQS

-236 SDAIQGISDIGMASR
+236 ADAIAGISDIGMASR
-251 DVKDSELAEGLTA
+251 EVRDSELAGGLTA
-264 QTIAI
+264 VTIAT

-278 GNPVASL
+278 GNPASDL
-285 TTEQVRQIFTGEL
+285 SLEQVRQIFTGAVA
-298 TTWEGLVG
+298 TWAGLAD

>member
-1 MKRMMKKWVSVAL
+1 MKQKKRSWIC
-14 SLALGA
+14 LALCAVLA
-20 ALVGCAGQPAEEGGA
+20 AVMIGCGGRPAES
-35 TQAPGADGFDA
+35 DGFDPSA
-46 ASAIT
+46 AIT

-59 GTRSAFVEL
+59 GTRSAFIEL
-68 TGVLAEDESGEEVDR
+68 TGVLEETADGQEIDR

-100 VAGNEYAIGYISLGS
+100 VAGNAYAIGYISLGS

-148 AYKGSLSAV
+148 AYQGSLSEV

-180 AVSDAPAY
+180 AADAAAAAY
-188 AGSRPAGSV
+188 AGSKPAGSV
-197 TVSGSSSVTPVMEK
+197 TISGSSSVTPVMEK

-217 AINPDADIAVTQS
+217 AVNPGADIAVTQS

-236 SDAIQGISDIGMASR
+236 ADAIAGISDIGMASR
-251 DVKDSELAEGLTA
+251 EVRDSELAGGLTA
-264 QTIAI
+264 VTIAT

-278 GNPVASL
+278 GNPASDL
-285 TTEQVRQIFTGEL
+285 TLEQVRQIFTGAVA
-298 TTWEGLVG
+298 TWAGLAD